1 MDYLS
6 LVPNDILCARVLP
19 LLSWRG
25 QACLACASSGL
36 AAHVRASRLQVSH
49 IRLPR
54 GAPPAAPAEY
64 TVGNADGKSAA
75 CQINESDQVLNIAV
89 EKLPACTALL
99 SIRG

>member
-6 LVPNDILCARVLP
+6 VVPNDILCARVLP

-54 GAPPAAPAEY
+54 GA
-64 TVGNADGKSAA
+64 
-75 CQINESDQVLNIAV
+75 
-89 EKLPACTALL
+89 LPATLAERALGYAPHVRFL
-99 SIRG
+99 FDP